1 VGITDS
7 GMKKKILEKSIL
19 LLATLL
25 AKPILLAYQSTLKIK
40 VLNRNFVRECQSR
53 NENIIFEFWHEYMI
67 LPLLVHANRHM
78 SVLVSQHFDGEVISR
93 ILKSFGFRTVRGS
106 STRGGSAAYLEMKKR
121 MGRGKFEIGFT
132 PDGPTG
138 PRRNAKPGLI
148 KLAVETGAPIIP
160 ISVAS
165 TNFKRLKTWD
175 RLFIILPFS
184 KCSLVYGKPLY
195 FPKTKDSQKS
205 GQHVQELNEITNNLE
220 GIAQKCLSS

>member
-1 VGITDS
+1 
-7 GMKKKILEKSIL
+7 MKKKILEKFIL
-19 LLATLL
+19 FLATLI

-40 VLNRNFVRECQSR
+40 VLNSKFVRECQSR

-121 MGRGKFEIGFT
+121 MAPGRFEIGFT

-148 KLAVETGAPIIP
+148 KLAVETGAPVIP

-165 TNFKRLKTWD
+165 TNFKRLKSWD
-175 RLFIILPFS
+175 RLFIMLPFS
-184 KCSLVYGKPLY
+184 KCSLIYGKPLY
-195 FPKTKDSQKS
+195 FSKTKDLGKVN
-205 GQHVQELNEITNNLE
+205 QHLLELNEITNKLE
-220 GIAQKCLSS
+220 GLAQKCLSS